1 MDMMVKLPTRI
12 LLIDDHLVVRRGLA
26 ELIGSELDCCCTEV
40 ANSDECLAALQAN
53 SFDLAV
59 LDVSLGQESGFDL
72 VERLN
77 EKEIRIVVYSMF
89 EDAKTIRRALGMGCN
104 AYVSKRESADDL
116 FLGIKH
122 ALAAQEYLSPIAACA
137 VASSPRVGADKQ
149 EGELSRRE
157 VELLDILGRGCSK
170 QEIAETMA
178 IATRTIETYFLRIM
192 GKLSLS
198 NINELRKYAIER
210 RVKDP
215 SEMWRSLVPDQS
227 LEAKSF
233 DASEHGGR

>member
-104 AYVSKRESADDL
+104 AYVSKRESADDRLTPGDEVTAEVGEMICATAPERL
-116 FLGIKH
+116 FGLDENGR
-122 ALAAQEYLSPIAACA
+122 LCC
-137 VASSPRVGADKQ
+137 V
-149 EGELSRRE
+149 RRE
-157 VELLDILGRGCSK
+157 GDQRG
-170 QEIAETMA
+170 QHLI
-178 IATRTIETYFLRIM
+178 
-192 GKLSLS
+192 
-198 NINELRKYAIER
+198 
-210 RVKDP
+210 
-215 SEMWRSLVPDQS
+215 
-227 LEAKSF
+227 
-233 DASEHGGR
+233 